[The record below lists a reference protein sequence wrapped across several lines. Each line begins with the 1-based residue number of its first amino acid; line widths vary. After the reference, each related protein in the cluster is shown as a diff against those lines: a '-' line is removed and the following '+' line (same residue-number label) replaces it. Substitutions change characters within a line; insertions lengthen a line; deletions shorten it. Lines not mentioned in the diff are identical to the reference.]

1 MASFVAALDFM
12 LPHEGGESNNPN
24 DSGGKTKYGVT
35 QSSLNTFIHQ
45 NPTCGFSDDVFALTL
60 TQAAFFY
67 AHAGYWFGDQI
78 DDQRVASKL
87 FDMAV
92 NMGTTR
98 AVKIAQTLLGVDA
111 DGIFGHASL
120 RAINSQ
126 VPSDDFVHRLCLA
139 SADYYRQ
146 IALKGNNSVFLRGW
160 LNRAMDQPK

>member
-12 LPHEGGESNNPN
+12 LPHEGGISNNPN
-24 DSGGKTKYGVT
+24 DKGGRTKYGVT
-35 QSSLNTFIHQ
+35 QASLNTFINQ

-67 AHAGYWFGDQI
+67 AHAGYWFCDQV

-98 AVKIAQTLLGVDA
+98 AIKIAQTLLGVDA

-126 VPSDDFVHRLCLA
+126 VPSD
-139 SADYYRQ
+139 
-146 IALKGNNSVFLRGW
+146 GNPVYPSHCNF
-160 LNRAMDQPK
+160 KHII